1 MSLRKTMAM
10 WLLLGCAGCS
20 FFFSKLSPD
29 GVHRLEVVHQDD
41 GKGNERLHLSGQPMN
56 GWCGIRDVETRKRGR
71 EVEIVVTMRP
81 HGSLLD
87 HDVPIENDT
96 ELVSWQGTVIWR
108 RER

>member
-1 MSLRKTMAM
+1 MKRTRIDSRYI
-10 WLLLGCAGCS
+10 
-20 FFFSKLSPD
+20 
-29 GVHRLEVVHQDD
+29 VVHQDD

-81 HGSLLD
+81 HGGLLD
-87 HDVPIENDT
+87 HDVSIENDT